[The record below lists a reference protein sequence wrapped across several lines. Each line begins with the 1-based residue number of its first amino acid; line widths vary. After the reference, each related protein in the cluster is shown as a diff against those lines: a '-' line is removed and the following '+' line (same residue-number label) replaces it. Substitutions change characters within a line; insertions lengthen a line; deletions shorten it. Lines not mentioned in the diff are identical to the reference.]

1 MNVTALAAYTPEA
14 VRAALAARGWE
25 AQPAWFAATGIQP
38 FVVLIEDITEA
49 EREALVH
56 WGTKSGADVL
66 TGESGL
72 GAGGWALLAG
82 ATSRI
87 APLARYDRAPAELAR
102 LAPALG
108 RLLATRVEPPRTWSI
123 RGADVPLDKPLI
135 IGIINVTPDSFSD
148 GGHLASVDAA
158 VEHGARLT
166 AHGAR
171 LLDVGGE
178 STRPGAAPVPVQEE
192 IARVIPVI
200 EELVRRDLGPVS
212 VDTRKAEVARAAFAA
227 GAAVLNDVSALRFD
241 AALANTARE
250 AQAGVILMHMRGTP
264 ATMDDLAQYRHVAP
278 EVAAELGALADRA
291 EGEGIARERI
301 VLDPGFGF
309 AKTATHNLRLLDELA
324 TIVALGYPVAVGL
337 SRKRFLGAATGRPV
351 EDRDRA
357 TAVACALAWERG
369 ARLFRVHDVALTR
382 EALALASAT
391 TNPT

>member
-1 MNVTALAAYTPEA
+1 VKVTALAAHTPEA

-25 AQPAWFAATGIQP
+25 AQPAWFAAIGIQS
-38 FVVLIEDITEA
+38 FVVLIEDISED

-66 TGESGL
+66 TGE
-72 GAGGWALLAG
+72 GWALVAG
-82 ATSRI
+82 AASRI
-87 APLARYDRAPAELAR
+87 APLARYDRAPAALAR
-102 LAPALG
+102 LAPVLG
-108 RLLATRVEPPRTWSI
+108 KVLAARAEAPRTWSI
-123 RGADVPLDKPLI
+123 RGADVSLEKPVI

-148 GGHLASVDAA
+148 GGQLGSTEAA
-158 VEHGARLT
+158 I
-166 AHGAR
+166 AHGETLMADGCR

-178 STRPGAAPVPVQEE
+178 STRPGAAPVLAKDE
-192 IARVIPVI
+192 IARVVPVI
-200 EELVRRDLGPVS
+200 EGLRKRGIAPIS
-212 VDTRKAEVARAAFAA
+212 VDTRKAEVARAALAA
-227 GAAVLNDVSALRFD
+227 GAVIVNDVSGLRFD
-241 AALANTARE
+241 PALAEVVARE
-250 AQAGVILMHMRGTP
+250 QAGIILMHMRGTP
-264 ATMDDLAQYRHVAP
+264 ATMDDLAQYAH
-278 EVAAELGALADRA
+278 VAAEVSA
-291 EGEGIARERI
+291 ELMATAETAERGGIARERI

-309 AKTATHNLRLLDELA
+309 AKTATHNFRLLDELA

>member
-1 MNVTALAAYTPEA
+1 MKATALAAHTPEA

-38 FVVLIEDITEA
+38 LVVLIEDISEP

-66 TGESGL
+66 TGD
-72 GAGGWALLAG
+72 GWALVAG
-82 ATSRI
+82 AASRI

-108 RLLATRVEPPRTWSI
+108 RLLAARAEPARTWAIKGGELS
-123 RGADVPLDKPLI
+123 LDKPVI
-135 IGIINVTPDSFSD
+135 IGIVNVTPDSFSD
-148 GGHLASVDAA
+148 GGQLPSADAA
-158 VEHGARLT
+158 I
-166 AHGAR
+166 AHGERLMADGSR

-178 STRPGAAPVPVQEE
+178 STRPGAAAVPVSEE
-192 IARVIPVI
+192 IARVVPVI
-200 EELVRRDLGPVS
+200 RGLVRRGIGPVS
-212 VDTRKAEVARAAFAA
+212 VDTRKAEVARAALDA
-227 GAAVLNDVSALRFD
+227 GAAIVNDVSGLRSD
-241 AALANTARE
+241 AALAGVVGD

-264 ATMDDLAQYRHVAP
+264 ETMDDLATYDHVAP
-278 EVAAELGALADRA
+278 EIAAELAALAEKA
-291 EGEGIARERI
+291 ERGGIARERI
-301 VLDPGFGF
+301 AVDPGFGF
-309 AKTATHNLRLLDELA
+309 AKTATQNLRLLDELA
-324 TIVALGYPVAVGL
+324 SVVALGYPVAVGP

-369 ARLFRVHDVALTR
+369 ARLFRVHDARLTH

-391 TNPT
+391 TNPP